1 MRLLVVEDRMVAYTS
16 TCLYQIHC
24 DSENHSIY
32 FYFYVINNLEQIEL
46 KPANQW
52 QIQKCA

>member
-46 KPANQW
+46 NPANQW